1 MKYLKTFNESN
12 TEDLGEHI
20 AMDLLPRFK
29 KMREEGNIITVDYL
43 DQYMEDR
50 GASSDLYHSV
60 MNHLVNMGFDFDS
73 EPGEELDSEEPY
85 LK

>member
-1 MKYLKTFNESN
+1 MKHLKMFNESN
-12 TEDLGEHI
+12 TDDLGEHI
-20 AMDLLPRFK
+20 AMDLLLRFK
-29 KMREEGNIITVDYL
+29 KIREEGNIITVDYF

-60 MNHLVNMGFDFDS
+60 MNYLVNMGFDFDP
-73 EPGEELDSEEPY
+73 EPEEDLDSEEPY